1 MNKTGL
7 MAKISIKYVLPTSIW
22 KYFWRTLR
30 YFAFLGEFRGISR
43 KYLNFADPRPREISE
58 ALRRQRRQNNRTVL
72 AEGEYK
78 DVVVVVLVVVSI
90 SLFKLLTVE
99 KGDYETCA
107 VQNASPCQASS

>member
-1 MNKTGL
+1 MRNRL
-7 MAKISIKYVLPTSIW
+7 YRQRRSN
-22 KYFWRTLR
+22 
-30 YFAFLGEFRGISR
+30 EQ
-43 KYLNFADPRPREISE
+43 RERE
-58 ALRRQRRQNNRTVL
+58 VQRRRQRRQYNRTVL

-78 DVVVVVLVVVSI
+78 DVVDVVLVVVSI